1 MTRSEAV
8 KRIEQLLPKYNGGW
22 IPNWDECSLKL
33 CITRNRNDI
42 ILSSTTYDYHLLTFN
57 TWRARTKFVNEQ
69 ESLIRSYLFG

>member
-22 IPNWDECSLKL
+22 VPNW
-33 CITRNRNDI
+33 NDI
-42 ILSSTTYDYHLLTFN
+42 ILSNTTYDYHLLTFN